1 MPIVWVLRL
10 LRYAKLKLLNFFSGR
25 NPAFSVSNFFQNL
38 KKVKNHCKIFIFLLI
53 GLLSACKSPD
63 PDPIGIKV
71 EALLNQMTLEEKL
84 GQLVKKNGDHQ
95 NLPDHIRQ
103 GLVGSILNEVNPERI
118 YELQRIAVEESRLGI
133 PLLVGRDVI
142 HGFRTIFPIPL
153 GQAASWNPEL
163 VEKGA
168 RIAAV
173 EAASQGINWT
183 FAPMIDVTRDPRW
196 GRIAESFGEDPY
208 LTGVMGAA
216 KVRGFQGDSLSAHD
230 AIASCLKHFA
240 AYGWAEGGR
249 DYNTVSIPYN
259 ELYDIILPPFQM
271 ALEAGAA
278 TIMTAFNEINGIP
291 ATGHVSL
298 LRDLLR
304 EQWGFQG
311 VLLSDWN
318 SVTEMI
324 VHGFTPNYKESAY
337 LAKQATVDVEMVS
350 RAYETYLPQLIEE
363 GRINIEQIN
372 DAVRRVLRLKFELGL
387 FENPYRFKGDFPEL
401 LAPEHLEASK
411 QMALESVVLL
421 KNEGALPLSNNIRR
435 LAVIGPLADAPHEQM
450 GTWVFDGR
458 KENSITPLQSLRN
471 LGASKGFEI
480 YYHRALKT
488 SRSHEI
494 TDLAGIMRSVGRA
507 DAVLLFLGEES
518 ILSGE
523 GKSLANINL
532 QGAQEELVRLVGAAN
547 RPVVAVIMAGRPI
560 TFERVKP
567 YMDAVLYAWHPG
579 TMAGPALTDLIF
591 GKVSPSG
598 KLPVTFPRHVGQIPI
613 YYNHKNTGR
622 PASIETFVHLYDI
635 PVEAPQFSLG
645 TTSHYLDYG
654 FKPMFPFGF
663 GLSYSSFEISNV
675 VLENNQLKVGEYLN
689 VALTLKNTGK
699 MKAAEVVQLYT
710 RQKFGSRTRPVREL
724 RAFQKILLEPGQEQ
738 KVHFEVNTHDLGFHN
753 PQMQFVT
760 EPGPFQLWVGTCS
773 QSGIMKP
780 FEIVE

>member
-1 MPIVWVLRL
+1 M
-10 LRYAKLKLLNFFSGR
+10 
-25 NPAFSVSNFFQNL
+25 
-38 KKVKNHCKIFIFLLI
+38 KVKMLFRVLLVI
-53 GLLSACKSPD
+53 SIVGLIACQRQPN
-63 PDPIGIKV
+63 DPIGAKV
-71 EALLNQMTLEEKL
+71 ENLLAQMTLEEKI
-84 GQLVKKNGDHQ
+84 GQLVKKNGDYP
-95 NLPDHIRQ
+95 NLQGLIRQ
-103 GLVGSILNEVNPERI
+103 GSIGAVLNEPNPERV

-153 GQAASWNPEL
+153 GQAASWNPGL
-163 VEKGA
+163 VEQGA

-216 KVRGFQGDSLSAHD
+216 KVRGFQGDSLSAPD
-230 AIASCLKHFA
+230 AIAACLKHFA

-259 ELYDIILPPFQM
+259 ELHDVVLRPFKM
-271 ALEAGAA
+271 SLEAGAA

-291 ATGHVSL
+291 ATGHIPL
-298 LRDLLR
+298 LRDVLR
-304 EQWGFQG
+304 TQWGFDG

-324 VHGFTPNYKESAY
+324 VHGFTPNQKEAAY
-337 LAKQATVDVEMVS
+337 MAMQATVDVEMTS
-350 RAYETYLPQLIEE
+350 PAYQSYLAQLISE
-363 GRINIEQIN
+363 GRISEKQVD

-387 FENPYRFKGDFPEL
+387 FDNPFKFKGDFPPL

-411 QMALESVVLL
+411 QMAIESVVML
-421 KNEGALPLSNNIRR
+421 KNENALPVSTNIRR
-435 LAVIGPLADAPHEQM
+435 LAVIGPLANAPHEQL
-450 GTWVFDGR
+450 GTWIFDGR
-458 KENSITPLQSLRN
+458 KENSVTPLQSIQE
-471 LGASKGFEI
+471 LGSEQGFTVQ
-480 YYHRALKT
+480 YHRALET
-488 SRSHEI
+488 SRSHQ
-494 TDLAGIMRSVGRA
+494 IMNPAAILRDVERA

-532 QGAQEELVRLVGAAN
+532 QGAQEELVRLVASKGT
-547 RPVVAVIMAGRPI
+547 PVIGIIMAGRPV
-560 TFERVKP
+560 TFEKVKP

-579 TMAGPALTDLIF
+579 TMAGPALADLIF

-622 PASIETFVHLYDI
+622 PPSHETFVHMYDI
-635 PVEAPQFSLG
+635 PVEAFQFSLG

-654 FKPMFPFGF
+654 FEPMFPFGF
-663 GLSYSSFEISNV
+663 GLTYSSFEITNV
-675 VLENNQLKVGEYLN
+675 QLETNQLRVGDN
-689 VALTLKNTGK
+689 IRVTFTLKNTGN
-699 MKAAEVVQLYT
+699 MQAAEVVQLYT
-710 RQKFGSRTRPVREL
+710 RQLFGSRTRPVKEL
-724 RAFQKILLEPGQEQ
+724 RAFQKVKLEPGEQ
-738 KVHFEVNTHDLGFHN
+738 QDLQFEVNTKELGFHN
-753 PQMQFVT
+753 PQMQLVT
-760 EPGPFQLWVGTCS
+760 EPGQYRLWVGNCS
-773 QSGIMKP
+773 QSGIMKE
-780 FEIVE
+780 FEIIE